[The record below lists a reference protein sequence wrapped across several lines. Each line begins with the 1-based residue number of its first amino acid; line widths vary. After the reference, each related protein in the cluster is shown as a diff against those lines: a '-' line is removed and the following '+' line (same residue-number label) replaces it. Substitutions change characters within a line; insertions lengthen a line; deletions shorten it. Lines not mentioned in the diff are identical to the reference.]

1 MIPGKVDEEWGLRA
15 AWCQEHQGWV
25 VLALGNGRDWE
36 WDEQPTGV
44 VGREQ
49 EALLCKGKAILNNS
63 SVAQEEENPPG
74 YGIAA
79 ALNYT
84 TGG

>member
-1 MIPGKVDEEWGLRA
+1 MQGKSL
-15 AWCQEHQGWV
+15 
-25 VLALGNGRDWE
+25 
-36 WDEQPTGV
+36 
-44 VGREQ
+44 
-49 EALLCKGKAILNNS
+49 LNNS
-63 SVAQEEENPPG
+63 SVAQEGENPPG